1 MFSTR
6 TVHETSRLRGVGSRV
21 AAAALMI
28 GIAGLTLAGCST
40 ASPGEGMTGSPDNPQ
55 SSLAGEK
62 VDLGVGGEEVVV
74 GLTYVPNVQ
83 FSPVYVAGTD
93 EIFRAAGIGVSIRH
107 HGADEGLFTA
117 LVSGEE
123 DVTVASGD
131 EVLQARDAGMDLVSI
146 GAYYHRYPVV
156 IVVKEDSR
164 ITTVEDLRGKA
175 VGLPGEFGSNWFGLL
190 AALETAGMTT
200 SDIEVASIGFTQAA
214 SLAANQVDA
223 IVGFTNSDVVQ
234 LEQLGVPITVIPL
247 TPGEPPL
254 VGASIVTTQKWLDDH
269 PDLAAGVVGAIT
281 AGTERVLANPQHA
294 LEVTAEW
301 DPALKD
307 PETRAGASKVL
318 EATLPLWRDAEGRA
332 SAVQDLEVWQAMG
345 VFLGPILGS
354 DITSE
359 DVDKAVTNAV
369 AQ

>member
-1 MFSTR
+1 MVSTR
-6 TVHETSRLRGVGSRV
+6 TIRKSRKAGAMRVKAV
-21 AAAALMI
+21 AATLVF
-28 GIAGLTLAGCST
+28 GLAGMVLAGCSN
-40 ASPGEGMTGSPDNPQ
+40 ANSGAGMTGSPDNPQ
-55 SSLAGEK
+55 SSLAGQA

-146 GAYYHRYPVV
+146 GAYYHQYPVV
-156 IVVKEDSR
+156 IVVKEDSG
-164 ITTVEDLRGKA
+164 ITTVEDLRGKS
-175 VGLPGEFGSNWFGLL
+175 VGLPGEYGSNWFGLL
-190 AALETAGMTT
+190 AALETAGMST
-200 SDIEVASIGFTQAA
+200 SDIDVASIGYTQAA
-214 SLAANQVDA
+214 SLASNQVDA
-223 IVGFTNSDVVQ
+223 IVGFINSDVVQ
-234 LEQLGVPITVIPL
+234 LEQLGVPIRVIPL

-254 VGASIVTTQKWLDDH
+254 VGATIVTTTKWLDNH
-269 PDLAAGVVGAIT
+269 PDLAAGVVSAIT
-281 AGTERVLANPQHA
+281 VGAERVLANPQHA
-294 LEVTAEW
+294 LEITAEW

-307 PETRAGASKVL
+307 PETRAGAAKVL
-318 EATLPLWRDAEGRA
+318 EATLPLWRDAEGNA

-345 VFLGPILGS
+345 AFLGPVLGS
-354 DITSE
+354 DITPE